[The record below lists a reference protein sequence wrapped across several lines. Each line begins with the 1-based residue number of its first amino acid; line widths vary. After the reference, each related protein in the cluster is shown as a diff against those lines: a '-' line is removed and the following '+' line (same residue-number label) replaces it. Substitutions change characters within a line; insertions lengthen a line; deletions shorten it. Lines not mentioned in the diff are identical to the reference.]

1 MKLTEKLRLWHRAWR
16 FVTRTEKH
24 EIALVRS
31 VIRRG
36 ELVLDIGAHKAG
48 FTYWMSKS
56 VGPSGHVI
64 AFEPIPHLASYL
76 RDVASVVNGGAIEVV
91 ETALSDS
98 IGTADLYFPG
108 PHLGCA
114 SLETKSTMLQDPV
127 TVPTTT
133 LDRFMAERDDNRRI
147 SFLKCDVEHHELAV
161 FEGATETLAQHK
173 PIMLFESGNLHNG
186 SDHYT
191 PVFELLSSLGYI
203 GHFFNEAELVSIDDF
218 DSKHHS
224 APDDGYQN
232 FLFSH
237 PAQTRWEVLHRPFIA
252 TNVSMKAA
260 A

>member
-16 FVTRTEKH
+16 FVTKTEKH

-31 VIRRG
+31 VVRPG
-36 ELVLDIGAHKAG
+36 DFVLDIGAHKAG

-56 VGPSGHVI
+56 AGAHGKVI
-64 AFEPIPHLASYL
+64 AFEPIPHLAAYL
-76 RDVASVVNGGAIEVV
+76 RDVATVVSGAPIEVA
-91 ETALSDS
+91 ETALSNS

-114 SLETKSTMLQDPV
+114 SLETTRTMLQDPI

-133 LDRFMAERDDNRRI
+133 LDEFLADGNYDRRV

-161 FEGATETLAQHK
+161 FQGAMETLSRHR

-186 SDHYT
+186 ADHHT
-191 PVFELLSSLGYI
+191 PVFELLKSLGYV
-203 GHFFNEAELVSIDDF
+203 GHFFDESRLVQIEDF
-218 DSKHHS
+218 DPDAHD

-237 PAQTRWEVLHRPFIA
+237 PDQTRWEVLHRPFVASDI
-252 TNVSMKAA
+252 SMRAA
-260 A
+260 